1 MRQLFYKHKNVLS
14 LKTLILVFVL
24 LFLILSASAIFDYFS
39 RRKTAIA
46 NMTHFSQMLI
56 NTITKS
62 TASSIISNN
71 LLKIYIDR
79 WITSELQGLDN
90 IESSHPLDNKFLQE
104 YADDKILFHLSIYSP
119 TGQRVY
125 FSHASRKCAGID
137 SLIQPILD
145 KKTDHL
151 ILGIHPFEGMDE
163 EGYFVAVARKKGGAI
178 IGSIRGS
185 QFLILQNIGG
195 IERYLNS
202 LTTDSSVL
210 YIAIQDS
217 NGITASTKEIGPI
230 SDFQT
235 DIILRQLQ
243 TQGQFHWRNITYNN
257 KLIYEAIVPLIVIN
271 KYRGILRIGLDYSP
285 VLNLQ
290 KVILRQSLIRIM
302 ILLIIG
308 FILFSYSIS
317 IQNIQLLEN
326 EKEKITN
333 EVYSLQHDLRQKEKM
348 SAVGELAAGI
358 AHEIR
363 NPLGAISMTVQ
374 RLSREFKPE
383 KDADELKCLLNI
395 IRKEIDHISNSIK
408 NLLQFSKPA
417 PLQRSQN
424 RIDKIITKI
433 ISLYQ
438 NKAEETGITLKRS
451 DQTEAQAFVDAV
463 KIEDC
468 LVNLLENALAATPSG
483 GSIEFGLRKRQNT
496 IIITLKD
503 TGVGIP
509 EKNLS
514 KIFNLYYTTKANGTG
529 LGLAH
534 AQQIISEHGGTIRV
548 DSRENKGTT
557 FTIALPGN

>member
-79 WITSELQGLDN
+79 WITSELRGLDN

-104 YADDKILFHLSIYSP
+104 YADDKILFYLSIYSP

-125 FSHASRKCAGID
+125 FSHAGRKCAGID

-163 EGYFVAVARKKGGAI
+163 EGYFVAVVRKKGGAI

-235 DIILRQLQ
+235 DIILGQLQ

-290 KVILRQSLIRIM
+290 KVILRQSLIRLM

-383 KDADELKCLLNI
+383 KDADELKCLLDV

-438 NKAEETGITLKRS
+438 NKAEKTGITLKRS